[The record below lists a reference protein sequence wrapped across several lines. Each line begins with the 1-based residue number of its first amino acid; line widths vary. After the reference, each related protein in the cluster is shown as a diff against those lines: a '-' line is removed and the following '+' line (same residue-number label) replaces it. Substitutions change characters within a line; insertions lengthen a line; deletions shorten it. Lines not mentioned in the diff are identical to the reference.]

1 MLSKSEKAVGSL
13 VALPAG
19 SSVVKNPPA
28 KAGNTGSIPDPRRAH
43 MLQSN
48 SARAPTTTETPLQS
62 PGAATIEAHTP

>member
-1 MLSKSEKAVGSL
+1 M
-13 VALPAG
+13 
-19 SSVVKNPPA
+19 VKNPPA

-48 SARAPTTTETPLQS
+48 SARAPTATETLLQS